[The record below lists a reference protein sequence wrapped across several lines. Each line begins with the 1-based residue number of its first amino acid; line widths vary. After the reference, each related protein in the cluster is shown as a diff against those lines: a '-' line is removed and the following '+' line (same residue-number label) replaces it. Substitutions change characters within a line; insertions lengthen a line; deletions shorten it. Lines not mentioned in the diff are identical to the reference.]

1 MPPPFT
7 PPPPNHRPRMLRVRD
22 GLRDGLG
29 GDVTY
34 LRVSLTRQSNLARIR
49 GHVEGAEASPIK
61 PMNRNETV
69 HLVKVFT
76 SLGVRKVRL
85 TGGEPLLR
93 RDLETIVAGIS
104 PEVEGRVHLTTNG
117 TLLPRRARALAD
129 AGLLGVNLNLDAAD
143 RAAYKRIT
151 GKDALG
157 KALAGL
163 DAARN
168 AGLQVKLNAT
178 VVRGWNEDQI
188 LPLVHLAQREGLDL
202 RFIECMPRRGET
214 WELDRFVAA
223 AEILRII
230 REGLDID
237 LIEETARHA
246 EDGPARVY
254 RLSGPNVMA
263 SGKVGIISA
272 QHSNACDRCNRV
284 RLTSRGE
291 LKICRFGQPQVDLLK
306 PLRQQA
312 PQEVLVRLIRQ
323 GLYAKRPCHP
333 LQRDGKLEVVQG
345 LWQLGG

>member
-1 MPPPFT
+1 
-7 PPPPNHRPRMLRVRD
+7 MLRVRD

-49 GHVEGAEASPIK
+49 GKVEGADASSVK

-69 HLVKVFT
+69 HLIKVFT
-76 SLGVRKVRL
+76 SLGIRKVRL

-93 RDLETIVAGIS
+93 RDLETIVAGVS

-129 AGLLGVNLNLDAAD
+129 AGLMGVNINLDAAD

-163 DAARN
+163 EAARN
-168 AGLQVKLNAT
+168 AGLLVKLNAT

-188 LPLVHLAQREGLDL
+188 LPLVHLAQQEGLEL

-230 REGLDID
+230 REGLGID
-237 LIEETARHA
+237 LVEETARHA
-246 EDGPARVY
+246 EDGPARIY
-254 RLSGPNVMA
+254 RLSGANGL
-263 SGKVGIISA
+263 SGDLGGGKVGIISA

-291 LKICRFGQPQVDLLK
+291 LKVCRFGQPRVDLLE
-306 PLRQQA
+306 PLRRHA

-323 GLYAKRPCHP
+323 GLRAKRPCHP
-333 LQRDGKLEVVQG
+333 FQRGGRLEMAQG